1 MNYKDKIETIE
12 NFPIEGIKFKDLT
25 PIFNDFD
32 AFNAMI
38 DDMAEHYKNQK
49 IDYVFGIEARGFILG
64 AALALKLGCG
74 FVPVRKKGKLPGVVI
89 SATYQK
95 EYGTD
100 TLEIQD
106 KEYNGNSVIVDDVL
120 ATGGT
125 AVATYELVSQKTNV
139 VEMLFASEI
148 KFLEGAKVLGNLPFF
163 SLIEI

>member
-1 MNYKDKIETIE
+1 MSYKDKIETIE
-12 NFPIEGIKFKDLT
+12 NFPIEGISFKDLT
-25 PIFNDFD
+25 PIFNDYD

-38 DDMAEHYKNQK
+38 DDMAEHYKSQK

-74 FVPVRKKGKLPGVVI
+74 FVPVRKKGKLPGKVV

-106 KEYNGNSVIVDDVL
+106 KEYKGNSIIIDDVL

-125 AVATYELVSQKTNV
+125 AVATYNLVKEKTNV
-139 VEMLFASEI
+139 VEMMFASEI
-148 KFLEGAKVLGNLPFF
+148 KFLEGAKVLGEIPFY
-163 SLIEI
+163 SLIEL